1 MPNKSNFKK
10 SKLQQA
16 QYWKYWICSRKFRLG
31 RGVTKELY
39 KSWFDYFIHFRKY
52 LRIHCASRNV
62 DHKNIKLIK
71 KWLLLRRR
79 EMKSICRQKVQ
90 TAGPSSQRMICMY
103 ILNFGHTFR
112 ITWGT
117 SDHPNAQSTLWGC
130 DLGISSCL
138 NSPGDTNMQSKVREL
153 HSEENT

>member
-1 MPNKSNFKK
+1 MYNSTKVKGNSRRKVILKK

-16 QYWKYWICSRKFRLG
+16 QYWKYWICSWKFRLG

-39 KSWFDYFIHFRKY
+39 TSWFDYFIHFRKY
-52 LRIHCASRNV
+52 LRIHYASRNG

-90 TAGPSSQRMICMY
+90 TAGPSSQRMIC
-103 ILNFGHTFR
+103 TF
-112 ITWGT
+112 
-117 SDHPNAQSTLWGC
+117 STLATH
-130 DLGISSCL
+130 LE
-138 NSPGDTNMQSKVREL
+138 SPGEL
-153 HSEENT
+153 PIIPMPSPHSGVVIWESVAA